1 MPLSQHAGMNLA
13 TILRTHPWLFAV
25 GMLAA
30 LLAIVLNG
38 FGLVRPRP
46 GSGALMHWHDASRDW
61 LLVADDEANQLT
73 VYDAADGRLLQ
84 RLGPGTVGNVA
95 VLAQRDGRLFV
106 VDDDGT
112 RNELKLPQLKTVA
125 SSAP

>member
-1 MPLSQHAGMNLA
+1 MPLGQHAGMSLA
-13 TILRTHPWLFAV
+13 TILRTHPWLSV
-25 GMLAA
+25 VCMLAA

-38 FGLVRPRP
+38 FGLVRPQP
-46 GSGALMHWHDASRDW
+46 GSGTLMHWRDAGRDW
-61 LLVADDEANQLT
+61 LLVADDEGNQLA

-84 RLGPGTVGNVA
+84 RLGPRAVGNVA
-95 VLAQRDGRLFV
+95 ALAQRDGRLFV

-125 SSAP
+125 SSAH